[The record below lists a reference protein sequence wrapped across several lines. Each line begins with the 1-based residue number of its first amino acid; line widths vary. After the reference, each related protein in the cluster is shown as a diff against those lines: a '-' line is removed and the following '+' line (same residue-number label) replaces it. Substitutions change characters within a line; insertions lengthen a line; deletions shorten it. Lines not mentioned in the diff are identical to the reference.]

1 LFEAQSNIYR
11 RLSSN
16 VSQDKPIQ
24 NGDVG
29 QRLIIQWL
37 IWLQIYKTKE
47 PNVYYHTHGSLESTP
62 TLQLLGLP
70 GYNPKL
76 TRYDEIVNH
85 IQDHC
90 SRFTAEELDAGT
102 ERNRQAGGPVLKR
115 DDFLK
120 TAQGQALTKEPLIS
134 MTELESSSPPAPWP
148 PLRPSSDSEK
158 PQILA
163 GIKILDL
170 SRVIAGPVIS
180 RTLAEYGAN
189 VLKVTSA
196 SLPDVPYFQLDLN
209 FGKRTTDLN
218 LKDPEDRKKFEA
230 LLDDGVDVIIDG
242 YRTGALE
249 RLGYGYQSLI
259 KRFANRGK
267 GFVYVAENCF
277 GFSGPWKERSGWQP
291 IADAVSGVA
300 WGHGQALGLDE
311 PVLPPFAIADFAT
324 GELGAIAALTALWH
338 RAVKGGSYLAT
349 VSLTKYN
356 LWVESLGQLPP
367 EVWDL
372 VFEAHAAVPQTIP
385 RVPGEPEISMRALN
399 HLSNFDIVSKAAMQ
413 SMKHL
418 HPGLFDDRYMFE
430 TESAGFGRDGKP
442 GLVKSCKP
450 VVSLSATRNEF
461 VQTTRP
467 NGYDKPTWNET

>member
-1 LFEAQSNIYR
+1 MDMLAMAY
-11 RLSSN
+11 
-16 VSQDKPIQ
+16 
-24 NGDVG
+24 
-29 QRLIIQWL
+29 QRLIWF
-37 IWLQIYKTKE
+37 QIYKTKE
-47 PNVYYHTHGSLESTP
+47 PNGYYHTHGSLEPTP
-62 TLQLLGLP
+62 TLQLVGLP
-70 GYNPKL
+70 GYNSKL

-85 IQDHC
+85 IQEQC
-90 SRFTAEELDAGT
+90 VKFTAEELDAGI
-102 ERNRQAGGPVLKR
+102 ERSHQAGGPVLKLA
-115 DDFLK
+115 DFLK
-120 TAQGQALTKEPLIS
+120 TAQGQAVSKEPLIS

-148 PLRPSSDSEK
+148 TLPPSSGSEK

-189 VLKVTSA
+189 VLKVTSG

-209 FGKRTTDLN
+209 FGKRTTDLD
-218 LKDPEDRKKFEA
+218 LKNPEDRKKFEA
-230 LLDDGVDVIIDG
+230 LLDDGVDIIIDG

-249 RLGYGYQSLI
+249 RLGYGYESLV

-267 GFVYVAENCF
+267 GFVYIAENCF
-277 GFSGPWKERSGWQP
+277 GFSGPWKGRSGWQP

-300 WGHGQALGLDE
+300 WGHGQAMGLDE

-324 GELGAIAALTALWH
+324 GELGAIAALTGLWQ

-356 LWVESLGQLPP
+356 IWIESLGQLPP
-367 EVWDL
+367 QVWDR
-372 VFEAHAAVPQTIP
+372 VFEAHAAVPQTMP
-385 RVPGEPEISMRALN
+385 KVPGEPEISIRALR

-418 HPGLFDDRYMFE
+418 HPELFDGRYMFE
-430 TESAGFGRDGKP
+430 AESPGFGKDGKP
-442 GLVKSCKP
+442 GLVRSCKP
-450 VVSLSATRNEF
+450 VVSLSATRNNF
-461 VQTTRP
+461 LGTTRP
-467 NGYDKPTWNET
+467 NGYDKPTWI